1 MVLYLRRASSFA
13 SVSYPTDSKDSA
25 SVDPLAASRST
36 YQEALKLLQ
45 DPLLPVR
52 AQGLALLRS
61 LISTRSAFLSTDPAL
76 LPAVL
81 DIMVQALE
89 DEDSFLYLNA
99 IQGLSSMADVYGKQ
113 IVARL
118 VEVYMG
124 GQGDKSRREVGLG
137 EKGRRELDK
146 RLRMGEAL
154 VQVVQRAGETLAV
167 FGELSRCSSFSAF
180 ADPLELHSRRPHPL
194 PSLCPPHAHSTYP
207 APFLSPHHP
216 RHRHR
221 KLPSRPHAPIR
232 PPHRSLS
239 HPPHRRISSSAAS
252 STRGAST
259 CSHSA
264 SREVDLGRRER
275 LGGGRGGAASPTRS
289 QWETS

>member
-1 MVLYLRRASSFA
+1 VPGLGKDEMVMTALTLLLAVLEGESSLFLLLLSRELTSLSCAANDDLDMSNTPLLALIFSKLDSFASSSSTVVPPLAKEAKMVLYLRRASSFA
-13 SVSYPTDSKDSA
+13 SVSHPTDSKDSA
-25 SVDPLAASRST
+25 TVDPLAASRST

-113 IVARL
+113 IVPRL

-124 GQGDKSRREVGLG
+124 GQGDKSRREVG
-137 EKGRRELDK
+137 
-146 RLRMGEAL
+146 
-154 VQVVQRAGETLAV
+154 
-167 FGELSRCSSFSAF
+167 
-180 ADPLELHSRRPHPL
+180 H
-194 PSLCPPHAHSTYP
+194 
-207 APFLSPHHP
+207 
-216 RHRHR
+216 
-221 KLPSRPHAPIR
+221 
-232 PPHRSLS
+232 
-239 HPPHRRISSSAAS
+239 
-252 STRGAST
+252 GASG
-259 CSHSA
+259 A
-264 SREVDLGRRER
+264 E
-275 LGGGRGGAASPTRS
+275 GGRSARRFR
-289 QWETS
+289 